1 MFFRCEL
8 VILIVGL
15 TLDGQ
20 VRTGEIVGGH
30 EAVAHSRP
38 YMVLLDQH
46 EENGKK
52 KNCGGFLLSEDFV
65 MTAAHCK
72 ARSSYV
78 LLGLHNYHN
87 KIGVQR
93 VMVKETF
100 LHEDYNEATYEN
112 DIMLLELST
121 KAILNENVKTI
132 ALADQGDG
140 SLPKSCTVSGW
151 GRTNRTIKSP
161 SLILMEVNVTLT
173 DSDQCNQEK
182 TYCSKGHNGPAE
194 GDSGGPLVCE
204 DEKAYGVVSS
214 RKLDSDGLE
223 IYSYA
228 KIPYY
233 KSWIESKMKPQR
245 KPYI

>member
-46 EENGKK
+46 AEDGKK
-52 KNCGGFLLSEDFV
+52 KYCGGFLLNEDFV

-72 ARSSYV
+72 AWSSYV
-78 LLGLHNYHN
+78 LLGLHNYRN
-87 KIGVQR
+87 RTGVQR
-93 VMVKETF
+93 VMVKQTF
-100 LHEDYNEATYEN
+100 LHEDYNAVTYEN
-112 DIMLLELST
+112 DIMLLKLST
-121 KAILNENVKTI
+121 KAIFNENVRPI

-140 SLPKSCTVSGW
+140 SVPKSCTVSGW
-151 GRTNRTIKSP
+151 GRTNRTIESL
-161 SLILMEVNVTLT
+161 SLILMEVNVTLN
-173 DSDQCNQEK
+173 DSDQCNKDK
-182 TYCSKGHNGPAE
+182 TYCSKGDNGPAK

-204 DEKAYGVVSS
+204 DGRAYGVVSS
-214 RKLDSDGLE
+214 RKLDFDGLE

-228 KIPYY
+228 KIPHYR
-233 KSWIESKMKPQR
+233 SWIESKMKPQR